1 MVSTNGTTTVTAG
14 QSTGISCTV
23 ILPNN
28 DKYIGTSVNVMW
40 TRGLSTTSYTILAN
54 TDTVTDSRSF
64 PAGNISD
71 AGTYSCTAQVV
82 YSGSLPVMDSSTSS
96 ESTAT
101 LHVQSKCVLIKY

>member
-23 ILPNN
+23 TLPNN

-40 TRGLSTTSYTILAN
+40 TGGLSTSYTISAN
-54 TDTVTDSRSF
+54 TDTVTDIRSF

-71 AGTYSCTAQVV
+71 AGTYSCTAKVV
-82 YSGSLPVMDSSTSS
+82 YSGSLPVMDSDTS